1 MLLPPVNRMITTAR
15 APWLRRLLIAP
26 ALALTVSLPTRQPIV
41 TPSGQEPRDSLWEEP
56 PDLAAANL
64 FDGPWGGD
72 RAPDPAATF
81 TFLRPKTHGIN
92 PGVIVSDPGGR
103 VWHVKQHA
111 HNDAG
116 AEGPVEVVLS
126 RVLSAV
132 GYHQPPV
139 YFVPSFRMTTGSSTH
154 AHTQA
159 GGRFR
164 LRLPSLNDV
173 GSWSWQQNPF
183 VGTKP
188 YQGLLVILLLFNDT
202 DFKDENNTL
211 YSASLDGRVEHW
223 YVVRDLGAA
232 LGETGRFAPRGDD
245 AALYEQS
252 RFITGVRNGF
262 VEFANKSSYQKLF
275 QRRISVSDVRWAGR
289 LLGRLSD
296 QQWHDAFLAG
306 GYPPDVA
313 ERFIRKIRLNIED
326 ARGLDAAEGP

>member
-1 MLLPPVNRMITTAR
+1 MLTAAR
-15 APWLRRLLIAP
+15 VATLRRLLIAP
-26 ALALTVSLPTRQPIV
+26 ALALAVSLPTRQPIV
-41 TPSGQEPRDSLWEEP
+41 TPNEQAARDSLWEEP
-56 PDLAAANL
+56 ADLASANL

-72 RAPDPAATF
+72 HAPDPAVTF

-92 PGVIVSDPGGR
+92 PGVVVSDPSGR

-132 GYHQPPV
+132 GYRQPPV
-139 YFVPSFRMTTGSSTH
+139 YFLPSFTMTTNPEKRGHS
-154 AHTQA
+154 QA

-164 LRLPSLNDV
+164 LRMASLKDV
-173 GSWSWQQNPF
+173 GSWSWEQNPF
-183 VGTKP
+183 VGTQP
-188 YQGLLVILLLFNDT
+188 YQGLLVILLLFNGT
-202 DFKDENNTL
+202 DFKDDNNTL
-211 YSASLDGRVEHW
+211 YRVSRDGRDEQW

-232 LGETGRFAPRGDD
+232 LGETGRFSPRGDD
-245 AALYEQS
+245 AALYERS

-275 QRRISVSDVRWAGR
+275 QRRISVADARWAGR
-289 LLGRLSD
+289 LLARLSD
-296 QQWHDAFLAG
+296 RQWHDAFRAG

-313 ERFIRKIRLNIED
+313 DRFIRKIHRNIEE
-326 ARGLDAAEGP
+326 ARGLDAAQGS